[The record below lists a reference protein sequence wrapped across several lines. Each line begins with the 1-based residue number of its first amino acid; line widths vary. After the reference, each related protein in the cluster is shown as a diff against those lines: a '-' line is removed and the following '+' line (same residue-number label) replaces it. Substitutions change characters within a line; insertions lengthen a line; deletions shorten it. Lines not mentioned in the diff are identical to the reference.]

1 MKTLELK
8 KYWRPTGNLRID
20 LPIMKSIVETRKL
33 QRFIAENMPRRKAG

>member
-1 MKTLELK
+1 MTVTELK
-8 KYWRPTGNLRID
+8 RVWRPTGNLRID